1 MKFIIKNKGVTKTL
15 VAVERERERE
25 RERESNLSLWQ
36 KPSKIK
42 KGIIRLNNNENSSN
56 RNRICWFSCGCLPC

>member
-25 RERESNLSLWQ
+25 RERVIFLYGKNQVKLRKVS
-36 KPSKIK
+36 
-42 KGIIRLNNNENSSN
+42 
-56 RNRICWFSCGCLPC
+56 